1 LFKAKHARPK
11 DQADF
16 EATIPHMTPAQR
28 AALAALLAG
37 THPGHRWLAGL

>member
-28 AALAALLAG
+28 AALATLLAG
-37 THPGHRWLAGL
+37 THPGHRWLVGL